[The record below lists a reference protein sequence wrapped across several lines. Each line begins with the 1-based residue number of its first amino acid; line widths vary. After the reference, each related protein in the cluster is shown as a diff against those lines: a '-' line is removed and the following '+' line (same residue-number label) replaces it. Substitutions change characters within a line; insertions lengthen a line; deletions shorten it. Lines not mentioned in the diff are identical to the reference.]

1 MKEEPLKPSP
11 ILESDVPPEDIQLR
25 IRSKIEISNPNVGRV
40 VSFRLKDGPVSFVFG
55 TLFEIIDPSS
65 QTHHHWTLRIDSC
78 RRTTKDGWIP
88 KPDKSV
94 LIEGAVSLDSL
105 ANTIKAALG
114 GDIADASGKYQL
126 VPTSQFQN
134 LRVLVRF
141 AGQAKGTQRIQ
152 FVQLILEQLEASS
165 IDASEWL
172 KVFEAGAD
180 RVRQTIALTARLV
193 EYRRVREEL
202 NNLIEANSNES
213 PLQKLLSANPWLF
226 GSEYSELL
234 DRRTWS
240 FDDRQDFML
249 RRTTDDYLEII
260 EIKTPFQE
268 PLLVHDKS
276 HDSYGPSH
284 RLSTALGQVVRY
296 IEEVERNRDHV
307 LAKEKV
313 DSLKIR
319 ARLIIGRDGSPEMM
333 AALRSINGHLHRIE
347 ILTFDQLLRI
357 ADRVLSMFNESL
369 TDDDDPPF

>member
-1 MKEEPLKPSP
+1 MKQQPPKIAP
-11 ILESDVPPEDIQLR
+11 ILGSDVPPEDIQLR
-25 IRSKIEISNPNVGRV
+25 IRSKITNPNVGRV
-40 VSFRLKDGPVSFVFG
+40 VSFRLKDGPVSYVFG

-65 QTHHHWTLRIDSC
+65 QSHHHWTLRIDSC
-78 RRTTKDGWIP
+78 KKTVKDGWKY

-94 LIEGAVSLDSL
+94 IIEGAPSLDSL

-134 LRVLVRF
+134 LRGLTRF
-141 AGQAKGTQRIQ
+141 AGQTTGPQRIQ
-152 FVQLILEQLEASS
+152 FVQLILEQLEANS

-172 KVFEAGAD
+172 NVFEAGPG

-193 EYRRVREEL
+193 EYRRIREEL
-202 NNLIEANSNES
+202 NTLIEANSKET

-234 DRRTWS
+234 ERRTWTR
-240 FDDRQDFML
+240 DDNQDFML

-260 EIKTPFQE
+260 EIKTPFPE
-268 PLLVHDKS
+268 DILVYDSS

-284 RLSTALGQVVRY
+284 KLSAALGQVVRY
-296 IEEVERNRDHV
+296 IEEVERTRDQII
-307 LAKEKV
+307 AKDNV

-333 AALRSINGHLHRIE
+333 AALRSFNGHLHRIE

-357 ADRVLSMFNESL
+357 ADRVLSMFNDSL
-369 TDDDDPPF
+369 SNEDEIPPF